1 MRRRFEATVTWPEAG
16 RKYTKKIEIE
26 LTEKENADVDRL
38 WKDADDWE
46 IYTSN
51 LKYVKDDESGD
62 GFSVYE
68 KIDEEL
74 GGFLYDSWIVDC
86 FREEVLSQGD
96 ERPGLKG
103 EGFACDGD
111 GDHFRAKAGMEWDW
125 EAFEALTVEEQ
136 SAYIRDRYDIHTALG
151 EEFTNTCDAIE
162 YDGSDYEWKM
172 FRPVEIETPLRHIS
186 VRFYPEHILKL
197 PFRYFT
203 WGDGLMAFATA
214 RRDSN
219 YVIENLLRHNLKC
232 YGEYSILGYS
242 RLADAHFLDGW
253 DVYHTDLPEWRFLQG
268 ADGSQICIEKLP
280 YDEYSD
286 IYDDEF

>member
-16 RKYTKKIEIE
+16 RKYSKEIEVE

-38 WKDADDWE
+38 WKDAGDWE
-46 IYTSN
+46 IFTSN

-68 KIDEEL
+68 KLDEEF

-86 FREEVLSQGD
+86 FKEEVLSTKP
-96 ERPGLKG
+96 ERPLLKW
-103 EGFACDGD
+103 EGFSQDGD
-111 GDHFRAKAGMEWDW
+111 GDHFSAKPGTEW
-125 EAFEALTVEEQ
+125 EEMAFEALTVEEQ
-136 SAYIRDRYDIHTALG
+136 SEYIRDRYDIETSLG

-162 YDGSDYEWKM
+162 YDGDDCGWKT
-172 FRPVEIETPLRHIS
+172 FRPVEIGAPLRHLS
-186 VRFYPEHILKL
+186 VRLYPEHILNL

-242 RLADAHFLDGW
+242 RLVDAGSLDGL
-253 DVYHTDLPEWRFLQG
+253 DVYHTDLPEWRFRQG
-268 ADGSQICIEKLP
+268 IDGNQISMEGLP
-280 YDEYSD
+280 YDEYSNV
-286 IYDDEF
+286 YDDEF

>member
-16 RKYTKKIEIE
+16 RKYTKKIEVE

-96 ERPGLKG
+96 ERPGQKG
-103 EGFACDGD
+103 EGFARDGD
-111 GDHFRAKAGMEWDW
+111 GDHFRAMAGMEWDL

-219 YVIENLLRHNLKC
+219 YVIENLLKHNLKC

-242 RLADAHFLDGW
+242 RLADSVLLDWW